1 MLKEAKDEFQLTL
14 KTNVTTLSLSAVKSE
29 NGDQNSTLSLSQG
42 DKEVAKLVVLFKY
55 EDGRMNEL
63 DLTMS
68 APSQGL
74 TMNLIEKNAKDGSF
88 EGNMNAGIG
97 NATWTGK
104 VDHRALMALHLHG
117 AVVGT
122 TLAVD
127 LEAKNGDMIYGP
139 LVMKSGNTID
149 FAADI

>member
-88 EGNMNAGIG
+88 EHAG
-97 NATWTGK
+97 
-104 VDHRALMALHLHG
+104 HG
-117 AVVGT
+117 R
-122 TLAVD
+122 
-127 LEAKNGDMIYGP
+127 NG
-139 LVMKSGNTID
+139 S
-149 FAADI
+149 F